1 MKMRKRL
8 KTYSK
13 EALVSKVLVVFW
25 ALALASLLALLAM
38 GAQGDVIHDELNWAM
53 TECGQGNTD
62 ACQLER
68 NLLSRR

>member
-1 MKMRKRL
+1 MRTRKRL
-8 KTYSK
+8 KAYSK

-25 ALALASLLALLAM
+25 ALALASLLALLAV
-38 GAQGDVIHDELNWAM
+38 GAQGDVIHDELNWAV

>member
-1 MKMRKRL
+1 M
-8 KTYSK
+8 TYSK
-13 EALVSKVLVVFW
+13 ETLVSNVLVIFW
-25 ALALASLLALLAM
+25 ALALATLLALLAM

-68 NLLSRR
+68 NLLGRR

>member
-1 MKMRKRL
+1 M
-8 KTYSK
+8 TYSK
-13 EALVSKVLVVFW
+13 ETLVSNVLVIFW
-25 ALALASLLALLAM
+25 ALALASLLALLAV

>member
-1 MKMRKRL
+1 M
-8 KTYSK
+8 TYSK
-13 EALVSKVLVVFW
+13 EALVSKVSVVFW
-25 ALALASLLALLAM
+25 ALALATLLALLAM
-38 GAQGDVIHDELNWAM
+38 GAQGDVVHDELNWAM

>member
-1 MKMRKRL
+1 M
-8 KTYSK
+8 TYSK
-13 EALVSKVLVVFW
+13 ETLVSNVLVIFW
-25 ALALASLLALLAM
+25 ALALATLLALLAM

>member
-1 MKMRKRL
+1 M
-8 KTYSK
+8 TYSK

-25 ALALASLLALLAM
+25 ALALAALLALLAV